1 MFRGG
6 RCFAFGTAPEV
17 CPRDVANDN
26 ARVET
31 LSWVRHHTN
40 SMRFGGVLRVTPS
53 AKVMKRE
60 RDYCGQ
66 RSSDARLRASDSP
79 MNMSC
84 RTLIVRP
91 NDRFGRN
98 GDVRRDRFLRLV
110 FARGVSRFY
119 GCGA

>member
-6 RCFAFGTAPEV
+6 RCFACRTATEV
-17 CPRDVANDN
+17 CPRDVADDN

-31 LSWVRHHTN
+31 LSWIRHHTS

-53 AKVMKRE
+53 TKVMKRE
-60 RDYCGQ
+60 RDCGQ
-66 RSSDARLRASDSP
+66 LSSDARLRASGSP

-91 NDRFGRN
+91 HDRFGSK

-110 FARGVSRFY
+110 LARGVSRFH
-119 GCGA
+119 GRGA